1 MFERKN
7 RNETVW
13 EKWGKNGTIKKLEE
27 ERNSDV

>member
-7 RNETVW
+7 RNETV
-13 EKWGKNGTIKKLEE
+13 WGKNGTIKKLEE